1 MTLKGRVALEMGTYE
16 IFLTELVLDN
26 VLTNWQPEEIASM
39 LSSLVFQHRS
49 NEEEKD
55 EEIPRLNEV
64 CNSHK
69 YLFPTSEHI
78 SSIEKKIK
86 IHLISLS

>member
-1 MTLKGRVALEMGTYE
+1 MPTRISKYFSLLYEFLVTLKGRVALEMGTCE

-39 LSSLVFQHRS
+39 LSSLVFQHKS

-55 EEIPRLNEV
+55 DDIPRLNEV
-64 CNSHK
+64 C
-69 YLFPTSEHI
+69 I
-78 SSIEKKIK
+78 I
-86 IHLISLS
+86 